1 MIPKK
6 KGAPAQATQ
15 EAPQPNKSTDN
26 IAEVSQKGKSSR
38 KKELKNA
45 GGLAM
50 GSKTNSLNI
59 KIYEEQAEG
68 GFDALK
74 KRIKEIDPALYHAM
88 MIVHDK
94 DVKTSPEDIFV
105 EAFKKAH
112 AHILIKKPGSEKSK
126 DRAQVSTMLNVL
138 GINFSA
144 NEEGIVL
151 WSNRGVERIKDLAES
166 VMYLTHETDK
176 AIADGKELYE
186 RNEIVSNLDDD
197 VIDQFRDGYTSISHM
212 KRRLTLEEQIEL
224 AEAAYNAGYAL
235 RNKVDWLQSLPLNVY
250 KGSLR
255 KTLEDKFDYGA
266 KKYAEEHRDLVRL
279 AVFIK
284 GAPNIGKTYA
294 AYHAFDDKGYK
305 ILTIDAGGGS
315 GKFDNLTSSH
325 NVIIADDTTIENAL
339 GMTDNIICQPYRR
352 GSNNPFWTGQY
363 IIITSNDDLDKWC
376 KKCCNYDAEAIDALK
391 TRLYVCEVIEEQ
403 GRSRMICTKPST
415 RGNKEQQETRK
426 KMFVD
431 FQNIYNNIIGGY
443 SSTSADVDYS
453 DIIEQQN
460 GWFGS
465 RYTTDKKQLHGQ
477 MQLPK
482 VDDALPFG

>member
-15 EAPQPNKSTDN
+15 EAPSTNKSTDN
-26 IAEVSQKGKSSR
+26 IAETKEKGKSSR
-38 KKELKNA
+38 KDKLKNA

-50 GSKTNSLNI
+50 ISKTNSLNI

-68 GFDALK
+68 GFEALK
-74 KRIKEIDPALYHAM
+74 ARIKAIDPALYQAM

-105 EAFKKAH
+105 EAYKKAH
-112 AHILIKKPGSEKSK
+112 AHILIKKPGSLKSK

-138 GINFSA
+138 GINFAA
-144 NEEGIVL
+144 NDEGINL
-151 WSNRGVERIKDLAES
+151 WSNRGVERIKDLAQA

-176 AIADGKELYE
+176 AINEGKEIYE
-186 RNEIVSNLDDD
+186 RSEIVSNLDDD
-197 VIDQFRDGYTSISHM
+197 VIEQFRDGYVSVSHM
-212 KRRLTLEEQIEL
+212 KRRLTLEEQMQL
-224 AEAAYNAGYAL
+224 ADEAYKAGYAL
-235 RNKVDWLQSLPLNVY
+235 QNKIDWLQSLPLNVY
-250 KGSLR
+250 KSNLR

-266 KKYAEEHRDLVRL
+266 KRYAEEHRDLVRL

-284 GAPNIGKTYA
+284 GEPNIGKTYA

-325 NVIIADDTTIENAL
+325 NVIIADDTTIDNPL
-339 GMTDNIICQPYRR
+339 GMTDNVICQPYRR
-352 GSNNPFWTGQY
+352 GSNNPFWTGAY
-363 IIITSNDDLDKWC
+363 IIITSNDDVDKFC
-376 KKCCNYDAEAIDALK
+376 KKCCNYDAEAIAALK
-391 TRLYVCEVIEEQ
+391 TRLYICEVVQ
-403 GRSRMICTKPST
+403 KDGRSKMVCRQPST
-415 RGNKEQQETRK
+415 RGNEKQQRERK
-426 KMFVD
+426 AMFVD
-431 FQNIYNNIIGGY
+431 FMNAYNAIIGDY
-443 SSTSADVDYS
+443 SGASTDVDYS
-453 DIIEQQN
+453 DIVEQN

-465 RYTTDKKQLHGQ
+465 QLTTDKKQLRGQ

-482 VDDALPFG
+482 VEDALPFG